1 MIRFLRVQQVQLI
14 KNTLDVETACDK
26 FKWILLGSSRNPKN
40 GKGNSNNYWNSG
52 SRPVESFLLG
62 LRWGFQWGFRSPQQA
77 SEELQF
83 TSSLVGCFTSFV
95 VAIDTIHAW
104 ELGTSSSPLNGTR
117 EAPFSDTP
125 NLYWWNGLVG
135 GFKKQESDGMESET
149 SSSIG
154 RFFEQFETLPVE
166 GQQKLQLVAAFSRQQ
181 SGINSAKSSRMSFE
195 HMRDN
200 IWFQTWTD

>member
-1 MIRFLRVQQVQLI
+1 MGL
-14 KNTLDVETACDK
+14 
-26 FKWILLGSSRNPKN
+26 
-40 GKGNSNNYWNSG
+40 
-52 SRPVESFLLG
+52 SFAPTS
-62 LRWGFQWGFRSPQQA
+62 FRRA
-77 SEELQF
+77 STF

-125 NLYWWNGLVG
+125 NLHWWNALVG

-166 GQQKLQLVAAFSRQQ
+166 RQQKLQLGAAFSRQQ
-181 SGINSAKSSRMSFE
+181 SGIHSAKSSRMSFE

-200 IWFQTWTD
+200 ISYDFKHGRIKHIAHWWCLSKNIPKMDELAMPEDFV